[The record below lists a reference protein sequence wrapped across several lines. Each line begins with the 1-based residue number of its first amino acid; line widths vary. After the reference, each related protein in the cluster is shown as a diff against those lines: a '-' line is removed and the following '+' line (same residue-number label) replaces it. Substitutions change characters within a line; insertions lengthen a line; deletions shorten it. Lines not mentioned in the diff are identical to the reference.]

1 MSKTK
6 KLCYLGMLTALYVV
20 LSAFLKVTFIGNIQL
35 DLGYIAYA
43 VALYMFGWAG
53 IVVGVVGCSLESI
66 LFSAYGFSVSW
77 AAANLVIGVLFVP
90 IIVLNKEIR
99 WPRVIEALAIIGCVS
114 IAMVWVKTP
123 IECWLYGIPFKIKM
137 AKNFVAAFA
146 DGITMILGAGIWH
159 AVLYHRVKG
168 MA

>member
-1 MSKTK
+1 
-6 KLCYLGMLTALYVV
+6 MLTALYVV

-53 IVVGVVGCSLESI
+53 IVVGVIGCSLESI

-77 AAANLVIGVLFVP
+77 AAANLVIGVLFV
-90 IIVLNKEIR
+90 IIGLSDTEVMR
-99 WPRVIEALAIIGCVS
+99 PRIVEALAIIGCAGIS
-114 IAMVWVKTP
+114 MVLVKTP
-123 IECWLYGIPFKIKM
+123 IECWLYGIPFKIKV
-137 AKNFVAAFA
+137 AKNLVAAVA

-159 AVLYHRVKG
+159 AVLYRRVKV
-168 MA
+168 MV